1 MNIKYQ
7 AYQGPEDFIFI
18 RAYKDDEGLL
28 SGITNRLIDQKIR
41 VFYDLASSRKSHRQ
55 EEIASAILN
64 SSLCVIVL
72 SKKAADSLDLRN
84 SINYALSLKKDVVCI
99 RKDEGELSHGLDMQ
113 LSNITFYR
121 NTDELIEYT
130 EHNYRSC
137 IGEGQ
142 IISTVDQRRKMMT
155 IAMVILAALFLMISV
170 FFITNRI
177 GYFNSAEY
185 RLKDI
190 DNVEY
195 LDFSS
200 FKQGDIICLE
210 NRTIDEISFK
220 DMDISSIKDIDKVNV
235 RVIDISGNPDLKN
248 IQPIIRSKTIK
259 TVMISQDMIK
269 IADLLCLAGIEVVV
283 TR

>member
-28 SGITNRLIDQKIR
+28 SGITNRLIDKRIR

-64 SSLCVIVL
+64 SSLCVFVL

-195 LDFSS
+195 LDLSS